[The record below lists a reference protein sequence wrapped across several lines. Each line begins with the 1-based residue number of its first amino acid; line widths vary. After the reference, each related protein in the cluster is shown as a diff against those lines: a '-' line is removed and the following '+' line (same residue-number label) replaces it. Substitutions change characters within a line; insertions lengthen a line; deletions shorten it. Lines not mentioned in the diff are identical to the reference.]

1 MKLKEH
7 QINSVQSFKIMWGAL
22 LIAAILNLKGL
33 AEWANSKE
41 VSTFTVLLV
50 KTTEAFSSFGEE
62 IRINHPRTA
71 IRTVF
76 TELKTDR
83 PMMIFPSKNAVVY
96 LSEMIVTAAKNH
108 SASREPSAVPSA
120 ATAAE
125 ISISP
130 ISLMPKAALQE
141 ELDSGAGSIRPTVFD
156 DPKVSIN
163 NRVLVFGDSM
173 LKSGIQVHIKNFFS
187 KKYPQVDIDIDSQS
201 GTGLARPEVFNWPD
215 RMKEKSGPFDYV
227 VIMLG
232 TNDAQNFKMGKK
244 VIPFGTETWD
254 QEYSSRVKE
263 IANLACEKSSKVF
276 WVGNIQMRS
285 DKFNTKMVR
294 LHSVAK
300 KALKSVSCA
309 EFVSPEKWVSDGDK
323 YVDHLNVKKKNG
335 VTKNIRVRTDD
346 GIHLSFEG
354 AELFAKKLIEKVNY
368 EDNRL

>member
-7 QINSVQSFKIMWGAL
+7 QLNSVQGFKVMWGAL
-22 LIAAILNLKGL
+22 LIATILNLQGL
-33 AEWANSKE
+33 ADWANSKE

-62 IRINHPRTA
+62 VRINHPRTVL
-71 IRTVF
+71 RTAF
-76 TELKTDR
+76 TDLKTDR
-83 PMMIFPSKNAVVY
+83 PLMIFPSKNAVVY
-96 LSEMIVTAAKNH
+96 LSEMVITAPKEDIP
-108 SASREPSAVPSA
+108 REPAAVPST
-120 ATAAE
+120 ATAAA

-141 ELDSGAGSIRPTVFD
+141 EVDTDRLKPILTDA
-156 DPKVSIN
+156 PKTAVN

-173 LKSGIQVHIKNFFS
+173 LKSGIQVHIKNFFN
-187 KKYPQVDIDIDSQS
+187 KKYPHVSIDIDSQS
-201 GTGLARPEVFNWPD
+201 GTGLARPEVFNWPE
-215 RMKEKSGPFDYV
+215 RVKEKSGPFDYV

-232 TNDAQNFKMGKK
+232 TNDAQNFKIGKK

-254 QEYSSRVKE
+254 EEYSGRVKE

-276 WVGNIQMRS
+276 WVGSIQMKS
-285 DKFNTKMVR
+285 EKFNAKMVR
-294 LHSVAK
+294 LHNVAK
-300 KALKSVSCA
+300 KALKGMDCA
-309 EFVSPEKWVSDGDK
+309 EFVSPEKWVSDSDK

-335 VTKNIRVRTDD
+335 VTKNIKVRTDD

-368 EDNRL
+368 EDN